1 MGDGLK
7 GVFDWQR
14 PQKKALMIAGDTL
27 IMGLVVW
34 ASFSLRMGDAF
45 SEKLLTFWYLHLV
58 LPLVSAPLFY
68 WSGMYSAV
76 VRYMGPSDVWAIV
89 RGVTL
94 STLFFIAIVAFSG
107 LGGVPRATIVIYWL
121 MALLLI
127 GGSRFLI
134 RAFHQAERHRR
145 AAEEPVIVYGA
156 GSAGIQLVSSL
167 LSTGDYLPVAF
178 VDDNRRL
185 QGAMIRGVP
194 VYSPARLSRLIAQL
208 GARNILLALPSVTLG
223 RRREILVELERYPV
237 HVRTLPS
244 TTDLVSGAARLQD
257 IREVDVVDLLGR
269 ESVPPDASLL
279 SRCVAGR
286 SVMITGAG
294 GSIGSEL
301 CRQVLAQSPRR
312 LVLLERSELALYRIE
327 QVLTA
332 LASAANQSVEIVPV
346 LGSVLHRER
355 LRGCLE
361 DNAVE
366 TVYHAA
372 AYKHVPLVEA
382 NPIEGVRNNAFGT
395 WHAALAA
402 EDAGV
407 SDFVLVSTDKAVRP
421 TSVMGAS
428 KRIAEFAVQA
438 IAARGSRTRFGVVRF
453 GNVLDSSG
461 SVIPLFRRQIRE
473 GGPVTVTHPDATR
486 YFMTIPEAA
495 SLVIQAG
502 AMASDGEVFV
512 LDMSEPVR
520 IQDLA
525 RRLIQLSGCSVRDQ
539 GHTKGDIAIE
549 FIGLRPG
556 EKLHEE
562 LVQGDDI
569 TGTTHPMIL
578 QAREAHPDWEKFLD
592 WVTALDA
599 AFHTQDLERVM
610 ALVVECVPG
619 YEQTAA
625 WRPYLDKSAG
635 VLVDQS
641 ASETEAN
648 VVSLLETSSAKNK
661 T

>member
-1 MGDGLK
+1 MSKRLK

-14 PQKKALMIAGDTL
+14 PRKQALMMAGDAV
-27 IMGLVVW
+27 MMMLVVW
-34 ASFSLRMGDAF
+34 AAFSLRMGDVL
-45 SEKLLTFWYLHLV
+45 SDKLFAYWYLPLV
-58 LPLVSAPLFY
+58 LPLLSVPLFY

-76 VRYMGPSDVWAIV
+76 VRYMGPSDVWAVV

-94 STLFFIAIVAFSG
+94 STLVFVAIVAFLG
-107 LGGVPRATIVIYWL
+107 LQGVPRATITIYWL
-121 MALLLI
+121 IALLLI

-134 RAFHQAERHRR
+134 RAWHQADRHRR
-145 AAEEPVIVYGA
+145 AAEEPVIIYGA
-156 GSAGIQLVSSL
+156 GSAGLQLVSSL

-178 VDDNRRL
+178 VDDNPRL
-185 QGAMIRGVP
+185 HGTMIRGVP
-194 VYSPARLSRLIAQL
+194 VYPPMRLGRLIAQL
-208 GARNILLALPSVTLG
+208 GVGNILLALPTATLG
-223 RRREILVELERYPV
+223 RRREILATLERYPV

-244 TTDLVSGAARLQD
+244 MTDLVSGAARLQD
-257 IREVDVVDLLGR
+257 IREVDVEDLLGR
-269 ESVPPDASLL
+269 EAVPPDPDLL
-279 SRCVAGR
+279 SRCVTR
-286 SVMITGAG
+286 QSVMITGAG

-327 QVLTA
+327 QELTA
-332 LASAANQSVEIVPV
+332 LASVNDQTIEIIPV
-346 LGSVLHRER
+346 LGSVLHRKRMRHSLER
-355 LRGCLE
+355 YGV
-361 DNAVE
+361 D

-382 NPIEGVRNNAFGT
+382 NPVEGVRNNGFGT

-407 SDFVLVSTDKAVRP
+407 SHFVLVSTDKAVRP

-438 IAARGSRTRFGVVRF
+438 IAARGSATRFGIVRF

-495 SLVIQAG
+495 SLVIQSG
-502 AMASDGEVFV
+502 AMANAGEVFV

-520 IQDLA
+520 IRDLA

-539 GHTKGDIAIE
+539 GNAKGDIAIE

-569 TGTTHPMIL
+569 MGTSHPMIL
-578 QAREAHPDWEKFLD
+578 QAREAHPEWQVFVDWI
-592 WVTALDA
+592 TALDE
-599 AFHTQDLERVM
+599 AFHAQDLERVM

-619 YEQTAA
+619 YRRQALA
-625 WRPYLDKSAG
+625 SAG
-635 VLVDQS
+635 TRADSQG
-641 ASETEAN
+641 AD
-648 VVSLLETSSAKNK
+648 VVSIQRPSAGFRKI
-661 T
+661 